1 MIRVWWTVALA
12 VLLVACTPPRTRD
25 DDSSPADLADLS
37 ERLSWVPPV
46 WFPDHGRDDLWVLE
60 QLGGSPPGDRGPRV
74 RARGGILA
82 DLDNGEILWA
92 KDPDGLRPIASIT
105 KLVSSLALASDGDLP
120 ERLDREICIG
130 FEQWPSR
137 PGARSRFETDDCHQG
152 WELLGAALVASDNR
166 GAYAFPR
173 LTDREYHDF
182 VGRMNEVGRD
192 LGFDK
197 AVFEDPSG
205 LEDGNL
211 ASPRDVLKAV
221 TAVALHPTLQIAASA
236 RSWLLEPSRGDRR
249 VHSTNR
255 LLRDDSW
262 GFDTIAAKTG
272 YTDTAY
278 YCIATVLES
287 RRSGRRYGAVVLASP
302 KNRTRFQDVRKLLE
316 WAEEHT

>member
-1 MIRVWWTVALA
+1 MIRMLWTAALA
-12 VLLVACTPPRTRD
+12 VLAVACTPPQ
-25 DDSSPADLADLS
+25 PADSDAPEGTLLS
-37 ERLSWVPPV
+37 DGLSWAPPA
-46 WFPDHGRDDLWVLE
+46 WFPEIARERLWVLDE
-60 QLGGSPPGDRGPRV
+60 LDGTPIHLRGPRV

-105 KLVSSLALASDGDLP
+105 KLVSSLALASDGDLDR
-120 ERLDREICIG
+120 RLQREICIS

-137 PGARSRFETDDCHQG
+137 PGARSKFETDDCHDG

-166 GAYAFPR
+166 GAYSFPR

-182 VGRMNEVGRD
+182 IGRMNEVGRE

-197 AVFEDPSG
+197 ATFEDPSG

-221 TAVALHPTLQIAASA
+221 TAVSLHPILQIAASA
-236 RSWLLEPSRGDRR
+236 SSWRLDPSRGPRTVR
-249 VHSTNR
+249 STNR
-255 LLRDDSW
+255 LLREDW
-262 GFDTIAAKTG
+262 GFDTVAAKTG

-278 YCIATVLES
+278 YCIAAVLQS
-287 RRSGRRYGAVVLASP
+287 QASGRRYGAVVLASP
-302 KNRTRFQDVRKLLE
+302 KNRTRFDDVRKLIT
-316 WAEEHT
+316 WAEEQT

>member
-1 MIRVWWTVALA
+1 MMRWSWAAVLA
-12 VLLVACTPPRTRD
+12 VLAAACTPPRPSDAETPPLLAE
-25 DDSSPADLADLS
+25 SMSWAPPA
-37 ERLSWVPPV
+37 
-46 WFPDHGRDDLWVLE
+46 WFPDAARDRLWVLE
-60 QLGGSPPGDRGPRV
+60 ELDGMPVHPRGPRV

-105 KLVSSLALASDGDLP
+105 KLVSSLALASDGNLRQ
-120 ERLDREICIG
+120 RLDREVCVSL
-130 FEQWPSR
+130 EQWPSR
-137 PGARSRFETDDCHQG
+137 PGARSKFETDDCHEG
-152 WELLGAALVASDNR
+152 WEFLGAALVSSDNR

-182 VGRMNEVGRD
+182 VGRMNEVGRE

-236 RSWLLEPSRGDRR
+236 SSWRLDPSRGPRT
-249 VHSTNR
+249 VWSTNR
-255 LLRDDSW
+255 LLREDW
-262 GFDTIAAKTG
+262 GFDTVAAKTG

-278 YCIATVLES
+278 YCIAAVLES
-287 RRSGRRYGAVVLASP
+287 QASGRRYGAVVLASP
-302 KNRTRFQDVRKLLE
+302 KNRTRFDDVRKLVS
-316 WAEEHT
+316 WAEEQT